1 VRRKELG
8 RDLGLSIRMLAVT
21 VVLAGLYVGVALL
34 IAIAVWADW
43 DEDWRVFLLPPAFL
57 LLLWVHYVSADRL
70 VLGAAHANVVDP
82 ARAPE
87 LHAIVERLCGVAD
100 LPKPKIA
107 IGRLKVPNAFA
118 AGITHARSTIVVTTG
133 LRDRLTKPELEAVVA
148 HEVAHLAN
156 RDAVVMTAASAFPVA
171 AAFFLR
177 RRFGPYAFER
187 DELDFEERLAFKLF
201 SPFAWVLYIVGFLL
215 TVTISRY
222 REYAADR
229 GAAILTGAPE
239 QLMSALQKLSDETDR
254 IPSRDLRA
262 LTGLNAF
269 FIVPAATHSA
279 RFTVLRDHPPLEKR
293 LRRLAAISRELGK
306 AAA

>member
-1 VRRKELG
+1 
-8 RDLGLSIRMLAVT
+8 MLAVT

-34 IAIAVWADW
+34 IAIAVLADW
-43 DEDWRVFLLPPAFL
+43 DEDWRVFLLPPAFV

-70 VLGAAHANVVDP
+70 VLGAAHANVVDT

-148 HEVAHLAN
+148 HKVAHLAN